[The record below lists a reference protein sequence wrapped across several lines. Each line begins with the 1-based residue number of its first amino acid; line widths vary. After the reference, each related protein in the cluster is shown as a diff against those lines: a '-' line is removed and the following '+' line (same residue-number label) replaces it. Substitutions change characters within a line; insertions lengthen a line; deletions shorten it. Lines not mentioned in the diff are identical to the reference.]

1 MPSSG
6 LMNGT
11 TIVLSIKDADGGTYS
26 PIGHATS
33 SSISYSLDTPDATSK
48 DSSGYREVI
57 AGVRSLDMSFDG
69 FVAYDDPTSIEELM
83 VFINNRTK
91 VNCKFATAIT
101 GDVVYSCDGFLTS
114 IDYTA
119 DSESPVTYSGT
130 FSSTGS
136 VTIGTN
142 P

>member
-1 MPSSG
+1 MPSTG

-11 TIVLSIKDADGGTYS
+11 TVVMSIKNTDGGSYS
-26 PIGHATS
+26 PIGHTTS
-33 SSISYSLDTPDATSK
+33 SSISYSLDTPEATSK
-48 DSSGYREVI
+48 DSGGYREII
-57 AGVRSLDMSFDG
+57 AGVRSLDMNFDG
-69 FVAYDDPTSIEELM
+69 FVTYDDATNLEELI

-91 VNCKFATAIT
+91 VNIKFATALT
-101 GDVVYSCDGFLTS
+101 GDVVYSVDGFLTS
-114 IDYTA
+114 IESTA
-119 DSESPVTYSGT
+119 DSESPITYSGS

>member
-1 MPSSG
+1 MPSTG

-11 TIVLSIKDADGGTYS
+11 TVVLSIKNADGGSYS

-33 SSISYSLDTPDATSK
+33 SSISFNMDTPDATSK
-48 DSSGYREVI
+48 DSSGDREII
-57 AGVRSLDMSFDG
+57 AGTRSLDFSFDG
-69 FVAYDDPTSIEELM
+69 FVAYDDATNIEELM

-91 VNCKFATAIT
+91 VNCKFATALT

-119 DSESPVTYSGT
+119 DSEAPVTYSGT

-142 P
+142 S

>member
-1 MPSSG
+1 MASTG

-11 TIVLSIKDADGGTYS
+11 LIVLSVSTDGSTYNT
-26 PIGHATS
+26 IGHATS

-48 DSSGYREVI
+48 DSGGYREII
-57 AGVRSLDMSFDG
+57 AGVRSLDFSFDG
-69 FVAYDDPTSIEELM
+69 FVAYDDTTGIDELLA
-83 VFINNRTK
+83 FIDGRTK
-91 VNCKFATAIT
+91 VNCKFGT
-101 GDVVYSCDGFLTS
+101 GVTDDTVYSCDGFLTS

-136 VTIGTN
+136 VTTATN
-142 P
+142 

>member
-1 MPSSG
+1 MPSTG
-6 LMNGT
+6 IMNGT
-11 TIVLSIKDADGGTYS
+11 TVVLSIKNADSGAYTT
-26 PIGHATS
+26 IGHTTS

-48 DSSGYREVI
+48 DSGGYREII

-69 FVAYDDPTSIEELM
+69 FVAYDDTTNIEELM

-91 VNCKFATAIT
+91 VNCKFATALS

-114 IDYTA
+114 IEYGA
-119 DSESPVTYSGT
+119 DSEAPVTYSGS

-142 P
+142 A

>member
-91 VNCKFATAIT
+91 VNCKFATALT

>member
-1 MPSSG
+1 MATAG

-11 TIVLSIKDADGGTYS
+11 LVVLSIKNADGGTYDT
-26 PIGHATS
+26 IGHATS

-48 DSSGYREVI
+48 DSGGYREII
-57 AGVRSLDMSFDG
+57 AGVRSLDFSFDG
-69 FVAYDDPTSIEELM
+69 FVAYDDTTGIDELLA
-83 VFINNRTK
+83 FIDGRTK
-91 VNCKFATAIT
+91 VNCKFGT
-101 GDVVYSCDGFLTS
+101 GVTDDTVYSCDGFLTS

-136 VTIGTN
+136 VTTATN
-142 P
+142 

>member
-130 FSSTGS
+130 FSSSGS

>member
-1 MPSSG
+1 MPSTG

-11 TIVLSIKDADGGTYS
+11 TVVLSIKNADGGSYS

-48 DSSGYREVI
+48 DSGGYREII
-57 AGVRSLDMSFDG
+57 AGTRSLDFSFDG
-69 FVAYDDPTSIEELM
+69 FVAYDDATNLEELM

-91 VNCKFATAIT
+91 VNCKFATALT
-101 GDVVYSCDGFLTS
+101 DDVVYSCDGFLTS

-119 DSESPVTYSGT
+119 DSEAPVTYSGT

-142 P
+142 S

>member
-136 VTIGTN
+136 VTTAIN
-142 P
+142 S

>member
-1 MPSSG
+1 MASTG

-11 TIVLSIKDADGGTYS
+11 LIVLSVSTDGSTYNT
-26 PIGHATS
+26 IGHATS

-91 VNCKFATAIT
+91 VNCKFATALT

>member
-69 FVAYDDPTSIEELM
+69 FVAYDDPTSIEELI

-91 VNCKFATAIT
+91 LNCKFATALT
-101 GDVVYSCDGFLTS
+101 GDVVYSSDGLLTY

-119 DSESPVTYSGT
+119 DS
-130 FSSTGS
+130 
-136 VTIGTN
+136 
-142 P
+142 

>member
-91 VNCKFATAIT
+91 VNCKFATALT

-136 VTIGTN
+136 VTTATN
-142 P
+142 S

>member
-1 MPSSG
+1 MPSAG

-11 TIVLSIKDADGGTYS
+11 TVVLSIKNADSGAYS
-26 PIGHATS
+26 PIGHTTS
-33 SSISYSLDTPDATSK
+33 SSISYTLDTPDATSK
-48 DSSGYREVI
+48 DSGGYREII

-69 FVAYDDPTSIEELM
+69 FVAYDDATNIEELL

-91 VNCKFATAIT
+91 VNCKFATALS

-114 IDYTA
+114 IEYGA
-119 DSESPVTYSGT
+119 DSEAPVTYSGS

-142 P
+142 A

>member
-136 VTIGTN
+136 VSIGTN

>member
-91 VNCKFATAIT
+91 VNCKFATALT

-130 FSSTGS
+130 FSSSGS